1 MRSKTFSAKNVTE
14 LEAKLKII
22 IQNDFQPT
30 VSILFTSP
38 NHDLKKISQI
48 FTACNIDLIGGTS
61 AGEICDK
68 AIYDESIVV
77 LVMNMDKTY
86 YRTHFVE
93 TKDQTTYQISH
104 QTGLFAKEHFDNPGV
119 IVLSG
124 GMTVDGEQIVLGMK
138 DAMKREFPLF
148 GGLAGA
154 NATST
159 DTFVFNNDQIST
171 HGILSLIIDTNKV
184 EIKGMATSGWEA
196 IGNTNT
202 ITKSKGNVLYS
213 INHEPALD
221 VFIKYFGYFNN
232 VNVKEEL
239 LNTLSGQYPL
249 QIIRDGEN
257 RILRAP
263 VMANEE
269 DRTLILAGGVKEGDQ
284 FKFSI
289 APGFEVIDQTLEEFG
304 SFKETTPADAMILF
318 SCKGRHAAFG
328 PMLEDEVKGI
338 SDYWNAPMIGFMT
351 YGEIG
356 PTKNGTCEFH
366 NETCSLVTFKE
377 K

>member
-1 MRSKTFSAKNVTE
+1 MQSKTFSVKNVTE
-14 LEAKLKII
+14 LNTQLETF
-22 IQNDFQPT
+22 IQNGFQPT
-30 VSILFTSP
+30 VSIVFTSP
-38 NHDLKKISQI
+38 SHDLNSISET
-48 FTACNIDLIGGTS
+48 FTKYNIDLIGGTS

-68 AIYDESIVV
+68 EIYDNSIVV
-77 LVMNMDKTY
+77 LVMDMDKTC
-86 YRTHFVE
+86 YRTHLV
-93 TKDQTTYQISH
+93 TTTDQSTYQIAH
-104 QTGLFAKEHFDNPGV
+104 QTGVLAKESFEHPGI

-124 GMTVDGEQIVLGMK
+124 GMTVDGEQIVFGMK

-154 NATST
+154 NANST
-159 DTFVFNNDQIST
+159 DTFIFNNEQFSNS
-171 HGILSLIIDTNKV
+171 GILSLIVDTDKI

-196 IGNTNT
+196 IGNINT

-213 INHEPALD
+213 INNEPALD

-232 VNVKEEL
+232 ANVKEEL

-249 QIIRDGEN
+249 QIIRDGDN

-269 DRTLILAGGVKEGDQ
+269 ERTLILAGGVKEGDK

-289 APGFEVIDQTLEEFG
+289 APGFEVIDQTLQEFG
-304 SFKETTPADAMILF
+304 TFKETTPADAMILF

-328 PMLEDEVKGI
+328 PMLEDEVRGI
-338 SDYWNAPMIGFMT
+338 SDYWNTPMIGFMT

>member
-1 MRSKTFSAKNVTE
+1 MQSKTFSAKNIIE
-14 LEAKLKII
+14 LNTQLETL

-30 VSILFTSP
+30 LSIVFTSST
-38 NHDLKKISQI
+38 HDLNAISQA
-48 FTACNIDLIGGTS
+48 FTKYNIDLIGGTS

-68 AIYDESIVV
+68 EIHDDSIVV
-77 LVMNMDKTY
+77 LVMDMDKSY

-93 TKDQTTYQISH
+93 TKDQTTYQIAH
-104 QTGLFAKEHFDNPGV
+104 QTGQFAQECFENPGIV
-119 IVLSG
+119 VLSG
-124 GMTVDGEQIVLGMK
+124 GIAVDGEQIVFGMK
-138 DAMKREFPLF
+138 DAMKKEFPLF
-148 GGLAGA
+148 GGLSGA
-154 NATST
+154 APNSPETSIF
-159 DTFVFNNDQIST
+159 DNQQNSNN
-171 HGILSLIIDTNKV
+171 GILSLVIDTNKIEV
-184 EIKGMATSGWEA
+184 KGMATSGWEA

-202 ITKSKGNVLYS
+202 ITKSEGNILYA
-213 INHEPALD
+213 INDEPALD

-232 VNVKEEL
+232 ANVKEEL

-257 RILRAP
+257 KILRAP

-304 SFKETTPADAMILF
+304 TFKKTTPADAMILF
-318 SCKGRHAAFG
+318 SCKGRHSAFG
-328 PMLEDEVKGI
+328 PLLEEEVKGI
-338 SDYWNAPMIGFMT
+338 HDCWNTPMIGFMT